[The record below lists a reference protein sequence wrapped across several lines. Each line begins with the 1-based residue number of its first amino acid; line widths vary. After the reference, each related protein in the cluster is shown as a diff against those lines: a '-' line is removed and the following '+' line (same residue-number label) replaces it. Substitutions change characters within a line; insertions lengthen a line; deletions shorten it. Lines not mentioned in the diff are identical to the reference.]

1 MIGVINVY
9 KTVKQAI
16 DEMPE
21 RITTIRIL
29 NYQGTW
35 LGTFSRNDAID
46 KYGYYSYSAGY
57 SEGFNEVS
65 MWIRKTI
72 QNNYNK
78 GEI

>member
-1 MIGVINVY
+1 MIGAIYLN

-29 NYQGTW
+29 NYQGMY
-35 LGTFSRNDAID
+35 LGTFSRKDAID
-46 KYGYYSYSAGY
+46 EYGHHSYIAGY
-57 SEGFNEVS
+57 SEGFTEVS

-72 QNNYNK
+72 QNY
-78 GEI
+78 

>member
-1 MIGVINVY
+1 MIGVVYMY

-29 NYQGTW
+29 DYQGVY
-35 LGTFSRNDAID
+35 LGTFSRNDALET
-46 KYGYYSYSAGY
+46 YGNYSYSAGY
-57 SEGFNEVS
+57 SEGFTEVS

-72 QNNYNK
+72 QND
-78 GEI
+78 